1 MRLVLRLGGSVV
13 ASPFNPSLL
22 RKYVELLNALSK
34 EGHRSAVVVGGG
46 ALAREFIKIAKYL
59 DLPEPVQDDVAISV
73 SRLYARLFV
82 EMLEEAGC
90 KKVSLTIED
99 AAECFARGKIAVM
112 GGLKPGMTTDTVAAL
127 IAEEIDADLYV
138 KATDQDGVY
147 NKDPRKHADAVK
159 LERLSF
165 DDLPRVLAED
175 KHSAGIH
182 QVLDPEAIKLL
193 KKRRVKVIVVN
204 GDKPNSVKAAVNGE
218 KAGTI
223 IE

>member
-1 MRLVLRLGGSVV
+1 
-13 ASPFNPSLL
+13 
-22 RKYVELLNALSK
+22 
-34 EGHRSAVVVGGG
+34 VVVGGG

-82 EMLEEAGC
+82 EMLAEAGC

-193 KKRRVKVIVVN
+193 KKRRVRVIVVN